1 MSSGC
6 IAGSQEVRIIIL
18 AGGRPVALVLLGDS
32 WVPQN
37 VVGAPPIHFG
47 REDGV
52 ERTLLRVACQSE
64 TFLASPWQ
72 GDASIRYV
80 GHIGCQSDFDEL
92 VSMACRPVDR
102 GFCRMGE
109 TKVPFHPVKGGFG
122 RRKSI
127 SMTFHPVKGGFGRTK
142 LLIAEFKRKRAA
154 PSSSAQRLS
163 FRNRKLFSRCL
174 LRMSHQVFVDK
185 MLSELSTPMVF
196 LKESSFVFASNGRRW
211 HWCLCSRGALT
222 ASLFARSKQE
232 HPTPNKNTLPKQ
244 RHPTQTTTT
253 LKQGHTARPRTPART
268 KRFGKFL
275 LNLPG

>member
-1 MSSGC
+1 MFLASLELSFWLATLSSGC

-72 GDASIRYV
+72 GDANIRFLW
-80 GHIGCQSDFDEL
+80 HIGCQSDFDEL

-109 TKVPFHPVKGGFG
+109 TKVPFHPVKWRFA
-122 RRKSI
+122 RTAELKNV
-127 SMTFHPVKGGFGRTK
+127 FHPVKGGFGRTK
-142 LLIAEFKRKRAA
+142 LLIAEVQAQASRPIELGAA
-154 PSSSAQRLS
+154 L
-163 FRNRKLFSRCL
+163 
-174 LRMSHQVFVDK
+174 
-185 MLSELSTPMVF
+185 EL
-196 LKESSFVFASNGRRW
+196 
-211 HWCLCSRGALT
+211 
-222 ASLFARSKQE
+222 
-232 HPTPNKNTLPKQ
+232 
-244 RHPTQTTTT
+244 
-253 LKQGHTARPRTPART
+253 
-268 KRFGKFL
+268 
-275 LNLPG
+275 